1 MCHATFHVVPG
12 FEAAHASTLVGYT
25 ESSLS
30 AIPWIPR
37 VTTVPRR
44 DLTLM
49 QMSAPLMV
57 SFVMRAAFTFVDT
70 AYAATIG
77 DAAVAAIGLT
87 VPFEFLMIAIW
98 VGLSTGLTAALSR
111 SMTSGEGQKIEQYLA
126 AGWRMVW
133 VISPLFFLFGLLI
146 WVAAPQGSLN
156 DEVFAGFRMYAA
168 IMIGGSAFTSFW
180 SVIPDSLVKAHQDTR
195 ATMWAGIISNVINVT
210 LNTLFLFVFHWGLF
224 GIALSTVIGR
234 IGGLVYAI
242 VRARQHEVTRLAA
255 GEHNVP
261 GLDPTPYRTQLNLA
275 IPAGLTFTLSAV
287 EMAMV
292 NTMLSGLTHA
302 TASIAAYSI
311 YNRVTMFAMN
321 PLIAMSVAM
330 LPFAGRLVGK
340 KDWDGLRAGIRQ
352 ALGIAVGYSVFLVTP
367 LMVIIGPWLAGA
379 LAESPQTVEYTRF
392 ALYLVPIACLASVPF
407 FLMRPVFEAL
417 GQGKPGLIMAATR
430 ALVLTVP
437 LAWAGKLLAEAL
449 GQPGVYGM
457 MIGLVIVGL
466 ISSAGFVV
474 WLRKTL
480 GIVISE
486 DEEVHADVP
495 LEALKAELI
504 PDPGLQPEPPE

>member
-1 MCHATFHVVPG
+1 
-12 FEAAHASTLVGYT
+12 
-25 ESSLS
+25 
-30 AIPWIPR
+30 
-37 VTTVPRR
+37 
-44 DLTLM
+44 
-49 QMSAPLMV
+49 MV

-111 SMTSGEGQKIEQYLA
+111 SMTSGEGQKIEQYLDSA
-126 AGWRMVW
+126 WRMVW
-133 VISPLFFLFGLLI
+133 VISPLFCAFGLLI
-146 WVAAPQGSLN
+146 WFAAPQGSLN
-156 DEVFAGFRMYAA
+156 DEVFAGFRVYAA
-168 IMIGGSAFTSFW
+168 ILIGGSAFTSFW
-180 SVIPDSLVKAHQDTR
+180 SVIPDSIMKAHQDTR
-195 ATMWAGIISNVINVT
+195 STMWAGIWSNVINLT

-224 GIALSTVIGR
+224 GIALSTVLGR
-234 IGGLVYAI
+234 IGGLAYAS
-242 VRARQHEVTRLAA
+242 VRARRHEAARLAA

-261 GLDPTPYRTQLNLA
+261 GLDPTPYRTQLGLA
-275 IPAGLTFTLSAV
+275 IPAGLTFALSSV
-287 EMAMV
+287 EMATV
-292 NTMLSGLTHA
+292 NTMLSGLTNA
-302 TASIAAYSI
+302 TAAIAAYSI
-311 YNRVTMFAMN
+311 YHRVTLFAMN

-340 KDWDGLRAGIRQ
+340 KDWQGLRAGIRQ
-352 ALGIAVGYSVFLVTP
+352 ALAISVSYSVLVVGP
-367 LMVIIGPWLAGA
+367 LMVLVGPWLSGA
-379 LAESPQTVEYTRF
+379 LAESAQTAGYTRF

-417 GQGKPGLIMAATR
+417 GQGKPGLIMAAIR

-437 LAWAGKLLAEAL
+437 LTWAGRLIAESM

-457 MIGLVIVGL
+457 MLGLLVVGL
-466 ISSAGFVV
+466 ISSVGFVV

-480 GIVISE
+480 HVVISE
-486 DEEVHADVP
+486 DREVHASVP
-495 LEALKAELI
+495 LEALTAELV